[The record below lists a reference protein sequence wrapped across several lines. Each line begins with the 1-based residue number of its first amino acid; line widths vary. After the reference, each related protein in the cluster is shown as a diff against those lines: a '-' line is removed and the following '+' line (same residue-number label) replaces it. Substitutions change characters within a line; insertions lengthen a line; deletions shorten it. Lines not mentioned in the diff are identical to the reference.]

1 MFTIVTIWSGY
12 WTLFYL
18 FLFFLYVDIKQHK
31 MTVIAAHTITE
42 QIAVMT
48 EIVTVWFIIVSV
60 VAVQCVMVGC
70 LIEELFMIKHDK
82 FLTIL
87 VNQLTLHLLLSSFI
101 WNKNR

>member
-1 MFTIVTIWSGY
+1 
-12 WTLFYL
+12 
-18 FLFFLYVDIKQHK
+18 

-101 WNKNR
+101 